1 MTTISLADY
10 RLPPEIILGQHE
22 HQTLLRLATAYA
34 ETDSEELL
42 GEIDRAVVVPDSFVP
57 ADVVRMG
64 STVAFRTE
72 DEERQVQLVYP
83 KDANI
88 AEGRISILTPIGTA
102 LIGMKA
108 GQSIT
113 WRKRDGQRQALT
125 VLKVMPPM
133 PPDED
138 DPVSAA

>member
-10 RLPPEIILGQHE
+10 RLSPEIILGHHE
-22 HQTLLRLATAYA
+22 HQTLQRLAMAHA

-42 GEIDRAVVVPDSFVP
+42 GEIDRAVVVPDGFVP
-57 ADVVRMG
+57 PDVVRMG
-64 STVAFRTE
+64 AFVVFRTE
-72 DEERQVQLVYP
+72 EEERQVQLVYP

-102 LIGMKA
+102 LIGLRA
-108 GQSIT
+108 GQTIT

-125 VLKVMPPM
+125 VLKVLPPP

-138 DPVSAA
+138 GPVSAA